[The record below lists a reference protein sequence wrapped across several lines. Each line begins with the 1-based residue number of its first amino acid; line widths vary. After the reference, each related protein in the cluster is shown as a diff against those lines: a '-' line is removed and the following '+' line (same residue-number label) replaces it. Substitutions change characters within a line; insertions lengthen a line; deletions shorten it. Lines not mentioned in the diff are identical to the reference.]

1 MQLIN
6 ARIPRYTELLEEE
19 TPKEEKTAE
28 TEPEIQVEAA
38 TKIQAAFR
46 GMKVCYLTYKVMIR
60 YSGL

>member
-6 ARIPRYTELLEEE
+6 AQIPCFTELLEEE

-46 GMKVCYLTYKVMIR
+46 GMKVCHFTYSLITV
-60 YSGL
+60 L